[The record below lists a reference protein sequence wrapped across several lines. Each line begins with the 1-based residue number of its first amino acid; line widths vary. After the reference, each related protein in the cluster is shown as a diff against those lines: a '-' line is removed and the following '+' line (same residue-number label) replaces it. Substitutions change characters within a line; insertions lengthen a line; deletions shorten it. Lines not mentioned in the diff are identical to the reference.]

1 MKDVW
6 SEKDEFGEVK
16 MAVLKAFGDTTHTL
30 VERKNYRGPF
40 LPGYKKPFYNVS
52 WKVEK
57 SN

>member
-6 SEKDEFGEVK
+6 SETDEFGEVK
-16 MAVLKAFGDTTHTL
+16 MAILKAFGDTTHTL

-52 WKVEK
+52 
-57 SN
+57 